1 MTLEAQRRGAAVN
14 RDRAKRARLLA
25 HEHGRELAAVGDPL
39 HAAGCMLY
47 WGEGSK
53 ERNSVIFT
61 NSDAGMVAY
70 FLRFLRSFYSF
81 EPGRL
86 AFSLNCHLH
95 EGGPT
100 LVEIE
105 ERWLRRLDLPRSA
118 LRKHTINTHSRA
130 SQRKRLT
137 LPYGTGRLVLCS
149 TFVIQSIYGSIQHYT
164 GYDRPEWLDPAA
176 TRQMDGAG
184 LEPAT
189 PSL

>member
-1 MTLEAQRRGAAVN
+1 
-14 RDRAKRARLLA
+14 
-25 HEHGRELAAVGDPL
+25 
-39 HAAGCMLY
+39 MLY

-53 ERNSVIFT
+53 QRNSVIFT

-70 FLRFLRSFYSF
+70 FLRFPAPSIRS
-81 EPGRL
+81 
-86 AFSLNCHLH
+86 
-95 EGGPT
+95 
-100 LVEIE
+100 
-105 ERWLRRLDLPRSA
+105 
-118 LRKHTINTHSRA
+118 KHTINTHSRA

-164 GYDRPEWLDPAA
+164 GYERPEWLDPEA